1 MLVTTEKIMFT
12 PNQKLE
18 QHRKNRGFTL
28 IELLITITIIGVLA
42 ALALPSFGSFVAQ
55 QRIKTA
61 SFDMISMLTLA
72 RSEAIKRNASVA
84 ITPAGVSWQNGW
96 TVAVGGTTLS
106 QQAALSGLAVTCK
119 SGTTVV
125 TPCPAITYNS
135 NGRISGTT
143 SQSIE
148 ISSTATTGSSVR
160 CISTDLSG
168 RPNSKKGNC

>member
-1 MLVTTEKIMFT
+1 MPK
-12 PNQKLE
+12 PSSKLM
-18 QHRKNRGFTL
+18 QSQQGHHGFTL
-28 IELLITITIIGVLA
+28 IELLITIMVIGVLA

-61 SFDMISMLTLA
+61 SFDIISMLTLA
-72 RSEAIKRNASVA
+72 RSEAIKRNTNINV
-84 ITPAGVSWQNGW
+84 TPTGGSWQNGW

-106 QQAALSGLAVTCK
+106 QQAALSGLTVTCK
-119 SGTTVV
+119 SGAAVV
-125 TPCPAITYNS
+125 TPCPVITYNS

-148 ISSTATTGSSVR
+148 ISSTATTGNWVR

-168 RPNSKKGNC
+168 RPNSKKASCP